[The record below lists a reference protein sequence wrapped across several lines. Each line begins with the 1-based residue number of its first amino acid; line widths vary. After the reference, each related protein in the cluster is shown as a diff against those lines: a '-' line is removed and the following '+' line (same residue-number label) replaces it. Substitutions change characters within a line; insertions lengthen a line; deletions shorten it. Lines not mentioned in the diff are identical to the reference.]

1 MEQKK
6 LYRSRTN
13 SMIAGICGGLAEYF
27 GIDPTIM
34 RLLYLLVTFF
44 TAGTA
49 LIFYFIAIFIIP
61 QE

>member
-1 MEQKK
+1 
-6 LYRSRTN
+6 
-13 SMIAGICGGLAEYF
+13 MIAGICGGLAEYF